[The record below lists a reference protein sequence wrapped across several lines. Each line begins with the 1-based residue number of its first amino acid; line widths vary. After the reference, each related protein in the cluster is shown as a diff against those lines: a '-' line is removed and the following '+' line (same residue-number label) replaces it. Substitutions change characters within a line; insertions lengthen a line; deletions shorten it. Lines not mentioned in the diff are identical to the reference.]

1 MVSLSFFIGVSK
13 ADFNRIGLFYHILSS
28 YRERLWCI
36 RKSLCTVRKSQHNC
50 FLHFQRKPY
59 KTKRTKRRNK
69 LNHHRRSSSSPL
81 KSSISSS
88 TLSFIIITVIITV
101 PECQNHFVVE
111 MVSVSCTSKP
121 LDVLNSFQQVKKTKD
136 LESLPSFSSG
146 LTQLEEEE
154 RNGFCEL
161 YSKTTKIF
169 IGGVFFLNSKFIFQQ
184 FSTEIKPKSRGTR
197 FSTTNNTEPDRSSK
211 KKKKSR
217 PERDNSDRS
226 S

>member
-59 KTKRTKRRNK
+59 KTKQNKTKRTKRRNK

-111 MVSVSCTSKP
+111 MVSVSCT
-121 LDVLNSFQQVKKTKD
+121 LNPFCC
-136 LESLPSFSSG
+136 G
-146 LTQLEEEE
+146 
-154 RNGFCEL
+154 NGFQNL
-161 YSKTTKIF
+161 QSHH
-169 IGGVFFLNSKFIFQQ
+169 QH
-184 FSTEIKPKSRGTR
+184 R
-197 FSTTNNTEPDRSSK
+197 RS
-211 KKKKSR
+211 
-217 PERDNSDRS
+217 
-226 S
+226 